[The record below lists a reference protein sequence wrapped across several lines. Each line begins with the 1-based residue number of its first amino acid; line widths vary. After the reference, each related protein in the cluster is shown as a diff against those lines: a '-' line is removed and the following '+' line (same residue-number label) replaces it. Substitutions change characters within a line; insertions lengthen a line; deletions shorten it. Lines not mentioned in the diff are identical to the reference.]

1 MENIVALS
9 TLGRSFLAYL
19 ENNMKALVLKGK
31 NRLAV
36 EDFAINEQLSPN
48 DVRIAIKKVG
58 ICGSDI
64 HYYLHGQIGDFI
76 VKEPMILGHEASGI
90 VIETGSDV
98 KHLKVGDR
106 VCMEPGIPSFGS
118 SATLQGK
125 YNLDPTVRFW
135 ATPPVHGCMRESV
148 VHPASFTFRLPDNVT
163 LEEGSLVEPLAIG
176 VYSASTATI
185 QPGDVAIVFGAG
197 TIGIVTALAAVS
209 SGCSKVLLCDIK
221 QGKLDVIKKHFSQN
235 IICINTAKESLDEA
249 IKDIAPE
256 GADIIFEASGSPAV
270 ISNMIKYIRPAGRAV
285 MIGMPAAPAA
295 YDVVAAQVKE
305 VEIRHIFRYRNMYPR
320 TINMIA
326 SGTMRVKPLITHSYN
341 FSDVI
346 QAFDFA
352 ASMPEDAIKIMIDM

>member
-1 MENIVALS
+1 
-9 TLGRSFLAYL
+9 
-19 ENNMKALVLKGK
+19 MKALVLKGK
-31 NRLAV
+31 NNLSV
-36 EDFAINEQLSPN
+36 EDFAINEQLSPT

-64 HYYLHGQIGDFI
+64 HYYLHGRIGDFI

-90 VIETGSDV
+90 VIETGPDV

-106 VCMEPGIPSFGS
+106 VCMEPGIPSLGS
-118 SATLQGK
+118 NATLQGK

-148 VHPASFTFRLPDNVT
+148 VHPASFTFKLPDNVT
-163 LEEGSLVEPLAIG
+163 LEEGALVEPLAIG
-176 VYSASTATI
+176 VYSASTATV
-185 QPGDVAIVFGAG
+185 QPGDVVIVFGAG

-209 SGCSKVLLCDIK
+209 SGCSKVILCDIK
-221 QGKLDVIKKHFSQN
+221 QGKLDIIKKHFPRN
-235 IICINTAKESLDEA
+235 IVCINTTRESLAEVM
-249 IKDIAPE
+249 KDIAPE
-256 GADIIFEASGSPAV
+256 GVDIIFEATGNPTV
-270 ISNMIKYIRPAGRAV
+270 IADMIKYIRPAGRAV
-285 MIGMPAAPAA
+285 MIGMPSEPAT

-326 SGTMRVKPLITHSYN
+326 SETMNVKPLITHSYN

-346 QAFDFA
+346 EAFRFA
-352 ASMPEDAIKIMIDM
+352 ASMPENAIKIMISM